1 MKTNLIY
8 KIYNSTNNIVE
19 DSKFTTLHAVKKW
32 LWDNRNNY
40 CNESIEIFTID
51 LDTNERE
58 TVAKYEDLPA
68 YTTPII

>member
-8 KIYNSTNNIVE
+8 KIYNSTNNTVE
-19 DSKFTTLHAVKKW
+19 DLKFTTLHVAKKW
-32 LWDNRNNY
+32 LWDNRNNH
-40 CNESIEIFTID
+40 CNESVEIFTID
-51 LDTNERE
+51 LDTNERK

>member
-8 KIYNSTNNIVE
+8 KIYNSTNNTVE
-19 DSKFTTLHAVKKW
+19 DLKFTTLHTAKKW

-51 LDTNERE
+51 LDTNERK